1 MFDQGQRLFMSG
13 TFLYAK
19 LETHILIVFVIY
31 LYLSRCALSLLSSSN
46 YFYDKVVSLADVSL
60 FYLLDVSLFYLLA
73 VCFLYLFSLLIK
85 DIFCQCNSDSSKCES
100 PKVVRTEMSG
110 RNGSKH
116 VKRKSWLNLL
126 KSMFS

>member
-1 MFDQGQRLFMSG
+1 MSG

-19 LETHILIVFVIY
+19 LESHILIVFVIY

-46 YFYDKVVSLADVSL
+46 YFYDKVVSLA
-60 FYLLDVSLFYLLA
+60 DVSLFYLLA